1 MVFCIFISN
10 LKAGTPNN
18 VVQVFALC
26 LITKVIL
33 FPGAA
38 VGILLDDDTSGDSVQ
53 TFESLIAQLTAMRQS
68 QSAQAPATDSQ
79 RAPVSH
85 DSHRVPVS
93 HDNTPTR
100 SPPVRPAEPP
110 RTMKPPGMSALF
122 ILLLNIKLK
131 QGVSSIC
138 LSL

>member
-38 VGILLDDDTSGDSVQ
+38 VGILLDDDTSGDSVR

-79 RAPVSH
+79 RAPAA
-85 DSHRVPVS
+85 
-93 HDNTPTR
+93 HDNTLTR

-122 ILLLNIKLK
+122 IL
-131 QGVSSIC
+131 
-138 LSL
+138 

>member
-1 MVFCIFISN
+1 MVFCTLISN
-10 LKAGTPNN
+10 LKAGKPDI
-18 VVQVFALC
+18 VVSVFALC
-26 LITKVIL
+26 FITTVNL
-33 FPGAA
+33 LPGAA

-79 RAPVSH
+79 RAPAT
-85 DSHRVPVS
+85 DSQRAPAA

-122 ILLLNIKLK
+122 IL
-131 QGVSSIC
+131 
-138 LSL
+138 